1 MSACWNRRTD
11 QYGGSV
17 ENRCRFAA
25 EAIAAVRHNA
35 PGVPVSFR
43 ISVDHRFPGGRT
55 AEETIPIVQELERAG
70 VDLLL
75 CDEGSYEAM
84 DYVFPPYYLGDHCM
98 VGAAEAVKPHV
109 NIPVAACGNITPAGG
124 EELLARGAAA
134 MIGIGRGLIA
144 DPDIVAKIRSGEE
157 SRIRPC
163 IRCNQLCTGN
173 AFNGKALGCAVNPEV
188 SHEFEWRLTPADAPR
203 QILIIGAGPAGL
215 EAARVA
221 GLRGH
226 RVHVYDKGDHLG
238 GVLYPAATPDFK
250 RELRKMIDWWE
261 GELARL
267 DNVAVHLGHEI
278 TADSPELAA
287 ADEIIVATGSTPLI
301 PPIPGI
307 DKPHVMEVLEA
318 HSGRRPGHRVVVCG
332 GGLSGADLALELA
345 EDGHEVTLIE
355 MVDEIARD
363 MLFLNRIS
371 LLRSLEENRVRVLT
385 GHTVREVTDSGVRAA
400 GPDGDVVVD
409 CDTVVTAFGVRPAT
423 TLPSALTAALGAKVH
438 AVGDCVSPRK
448 VGDAIND
455 AYVLAYSI

>member
-1 MSACWNRRTD
+1 MPVR
-11 QYGGSV
+11 
-17 ENRCRFAA
+17 A
-25 EAIAAVRHNA
+25 EAIAAVKRNA

-84 DYVFPPYYLGDHCM
+84 DYVFPPYYLGDNCM

-124 EELLARGAAA
+124 EELLARGAAD
-134 MIGIGRGLIA
+134 MIGVGRGLIA
-144 DPDIVAKIRSGEE
+144 DPDIVAKIRAGEE

-188 SHEFEWRLTPADAPR
+188 SHEFEWRLTPTDA
-203 QILIIGAGPAGL
+203 
-215 EAARVA
+215 
-221 GLRGH
+221 
-226 RVHVYDKGDHLG
+226 
-238 GVLYPAATPDFK
+238 PDFK

-307 DKPHVMEVLEA
+307 DKPHVMEVIEA
-318 HSGRRPGHRVVVCG
+318 HAGGRPGHRVVVCG

-345 EDGHEVTLIE
+345 EDGHEVTLVE

-371 LLRSLEENRVRVLT
+371 LLRSLAENRVRVLT
-385 GHTVREVTDSGVRAA
+385 GYTVREVTDDGVRAA
-400 GPDGDVVVD
+400 GPDGDVVLE

-423 TLPSALTAALGAKVH
+423 SLPSALTAAFGAKVH

>member
-1 MSACWNRRTD
+1 M
-11 QYGGSV
+11 
-17 ENRCRFAA
+17 
-25 EAIAAVRHNA
+25 
-35 PGVPVSFR
+35 
-43 ISVDHRFPGGRT
+43 
-55 AEETIPIVQELERAG
+55 
-70 VDLLL
+70 
-75 CDEGSYEAM
+75 
-84 DYVFPPYYLGDHCM
+84 
-98 VGAAEAVKPHV
+98 
-109 NIPVAACGNITPAGG
+109 AACGNITPAGG
-124 EELLARGAAA
+124 EELLARGAAD

-144 DPDIVAKIRSGEE
+144 DPDIVAKIRAGEE
-157 SRIRPC
+157 SRVRPC
-163 IRCNQLCTGN
+163 IRCNQPCTGN
-173 AFNGKALGCAVNPEV
+173 AFNGKSLGCAVNPEV
-188 SHEFEWRLTPADAPR
+188 SHEFEWRLTPTDAPK
-203 QILIIGAGPAGL
+203 QILIVGAGPAGL

-226 RVHVYDKGDHLG
+226 RVEVHDKGDHLG

-278 TADSPELAA
+278 TADSPELAT

-307 DKPHVMEVLEA
+307 DKSHVMEVLEA

-400 GPDGDVVVD
+400 GPDGDVVLE

-423 TLPSALTAALGAKVH
+423 SLPSALTAALGAKVH